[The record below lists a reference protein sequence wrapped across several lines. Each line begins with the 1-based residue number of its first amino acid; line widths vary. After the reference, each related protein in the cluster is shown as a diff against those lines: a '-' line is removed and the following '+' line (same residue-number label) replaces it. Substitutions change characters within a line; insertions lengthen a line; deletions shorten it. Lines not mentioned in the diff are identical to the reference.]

1 MFQSKYVR
9 KIGPKISTSMN
20 GGVIPTHM
28 AQDLRLYLEM
38 KPVRHYRE
46 LCLEYSRLFNL
57 YHGITSRPTP

>member
-38 KPVRHYRE
+38 KPVNYRE
-46 LCLEYSRLFNL
+46 LCLEYSRLFDL